1 MADEKAP
8 GQQEQK
14 KSSSIIVKLL
24 IIGGA
29 SVLIPAISAVLV
41 FLFVLKPMLV
51 ADKEGGEASNSV
63 VVDSSDTIPP
73 TAVIVKFDEA
83 QATVI
88 TQRPDSPAPLLI
100 YQVAMSCS
108 DQNVS
113 TVIDSKKEYFTAL
126 INKIHRNRT
135 RTELNDP
142 GVQEALL
149 RQIKNEANQL
159 LNKLSPGIKGG
170 ILEVMYLKYTIVD
183 L

>member
-8 GQQEQK
+8 EQQAPQ
-14 KSSSIIVKLL
+14 KSSSSLVKVLL
-24 IIGGA
+24 IGGA
-29 SVLIPAISAVLV
+29 SILIPAISAIVV

-51 ADKEGGEASNSV
+51 DNSDATSATAVDAS
-63 VVDSSDTIPP
+63 DAIPA
-73 TAVIVKFDEA
+73 TAVIVKFDET

-88 TQRPDSPAPLLI
+88 TQKADAPSPLLI
-100 YQVAMSCS
+100 YQLAMSCS
-108 DQNVS
+108 DSDVS
-113 TVIDSKKEYFTAL
+113 AVIESKKEYFTAL

-149 RQIKNEANQL
+149 RQVKNEANQL
-159 LNKLSPGIKGG
+159 LKKLSPGIKGT
-170 ILEVMYLKYTIVD
+170 ILEAMYLKYTIVD

>member
-8 GQQEQK
+8 EQQEQK
-14 KSSSIIVKLL
+14 KSSSFVKLL
-24 IIGGA
+24 LIGGA
-29 SVLIPAISAVLV
+29 SVLIPAISAIVVFMSVLR
-41 FLFVLKPMLV
+41 PMLLTD
-51 ADKEGGEASNSV
+51 DKEGKTSTVSV
-63 VVDSSDTIPP
+63 DTADAIPA
-73 TAVIVKFDEA
+73 TAVIIKFDET

-88 TQRPDSPAPLLI
+88 TQKSDAPAPLLI

-108 DQNVS
+108 DPEVS
-113 TVIDSKKEYFTAL
+113 AVVEGKKEYFTAL

-149 RQIKNEANQL
+149 RQTKNEANQL
-159 LNKLSPGIKGG
+159 LNKLSPGIQGS

>member
-8 GQQEQK
+8 EQQGEK
-14 KSSSIIVKLL
+14 KSSSSLIKLL
-24 IIGGA
+24 LIGGA
-29 SVLIPAISAVLV
+29 SVLIPAISAVIV
-41 FLFVLKPMLV
+41 FFFVLKPMLV
-51 ADKEGGEASNSV
+51 ADNADSSSMTNA
-63 VVDSSDTIPP
+63 VDSSDVIPA
-73 TAVIVKFDEA
+73 TAVIVKFDET

-88 TQRPDSPAPLLI
+88 TQKSDAPAPLLI

-108 DQNVS
+108 DPNVS
-113 TVIDSKKEYFTAL
+113 SVIEGKKEYFTAL

-149 RQIKNEANQL
+149 RQTKNEANQL
-159 LNKLSPGIKGG
+159 LLKLSPELKGT

>member
-8 GQQEQK
+8 EQQGQK
-14 KSSSIIVKLL
+14 KSSSLVKLL
-24 IIGGA
+24 LIGGA
-29 SVLIPAISAVLV
+29 SVLIPAISAIVV
-41 FLFVLKPMLV
+41 FMFVLRPMLLT
-51 ADKEGGEASNSV
+51 DNTEGKTSSAS
-63 VVDSSDTIPP
+63 VDTSDTIPA
-73 TAVIVKFDEA
+73 TAVIVKFDET

-88 TQRPDSPAPLLI
+88 TQKSDTPAPLLI

-108 DQNVS
+108 GPEVS
-113 TVIDSKKEYFTAL
+113 AVVEGKKEYFTAL

-149 RQIKNEANQL
+149 RQTKNEANQL
-159 LNKLSPGIKGG
+159 LNKLSPGIKGS

>member
-8 GQQEQK
+8 EQQAERK
-14 KSSSIIVKLL
+14 ASSSLIKLL
-24 IIGGA
+24 LIGGA
-29 SVLIPAISAVLV
+29 SILVPAISAIVV

-51 ADKEGGEASNSV
+51 DNSDTTSAT
-63 VVDSSDTIPP
+63 VVDTSDTIPD
-73 TAVIVKFDEA
+73 TAVIVKFDET

-88 TQRPDSPAPLLI
+88 TPKSDAPSPLLI
-100 YQVAMSCS
+100 YQLAMSCS
-108 DQNVS
+108 GPDVS
-113 TVIDSKKEYFTAL
+113 AVIENKKEYFTAL

-149 RQIKNEANQL
+149 RQVKNEANQL
-159 LNKLSPGIKGG
+159 LNKLSPGIKGS
-170 ILEVMYLKYTIVD
+170 ILEAMYLKYTIVD

>member
-1 MADEKAP
+1 MADEKTP
-8 GQQEQK
+8 EQQEQK
-14 KSSSIIVKLL
+14 KSSSNLIKLL
-24 IIGGA
+24 LIGGA
-29 SVLIPAISAVLV
+29 SILIPAISAVVV
-41 FLFVLKPMLV
+41 FFFVLKPMLV
-51 ADKEGGEASNSV
+51 TDTESSSSANT
-63 VVDSSDTIPP
+63 VDTSDMIPA
-73 TAVIVKFDEA
+73 TAVIVKFDET

-88 TQRPDSPAPLLI
+88 TQKADTPSPLLI

-108 DQNVS
+108 DPEVS
-113 TVIDSKKEYFTAL
+113 AIIESKKEYFTAL

-149 RQIKNEANQL
+149 RQTKNEANQL
-159 LNKLSPGIKGG
+159 LNKLSPGIKGA

>member
-1 MADEKAP
+1 MADEKAQE
-8 GQQEQK
+8 QQGQK
-14 KSSSIIVKLL
+14 KSSSLVKLL
-24 IIGGA
+24 LIGGA
-29 SVLIPAISAVLV
+29 SVLIPAISAIIVFMFVIRPVL
-41 FLFVLKPMLV
+41 LTDNTEGKTSPSSIDS
-51 ADKEGGEASNSV
+51 ADI
-63 VVDSSDTIPP
+63 IPA
-73 TAVIVKFDEA
+73 TAVIVKFEET

-88 TQRPDSPAPLLI
+88 TQKSDAAAPLLI

-108 DQNVS
+108 GPEVS
-113 TVIDSKKEYFTAL
+113 TVVEGKKEYFTAL

-149 RQIKNEANQL
+149 RQTKNEANQL
-159 LNKLSPGIKGG
+159 LNKLSPGVKGS